1 MPDYINKNK
10 TIIITLLLVVVFF
23 AFAVMGKS
31 NSAPESQVDF
41 KQVNIASPLSKGT
54 ESAAVS
60 LIQYSDFLCPSCS
73 YFSTQIMPTIDEQ
86 YINTDKVKFEFR
98 PMAFIAEG
106 SMIAAE
112 GAYCAID
119 QSKLWEYHDAIYA
132 YVADSVFNKKLDPK
146 TDIILTSGIVKQNAA
161 NVGLDKQSFDDC
173 LDSGKH
179 NKDVVSATNTANK
192 NGINSTP
199 YILVNGQRYQGD
211 MSLTS
216 IEALIK
222 SQL

>member
-1 MPDYINKNK
+1 MIDYINKNR
-10 TIIITLLLVVVFF
+10 TIIITLLILVVFF
-23 AFAVMGKS
+23 TFAVIGKS
-31 NSAPESQVDF
+31 NSASEAQIDF
-41 KQVNIASPLSKGT
+41 KQVNITSPLSKGK

-73 YFSTQIMPTIDEQ
+73 YFSTQIMPIIDEQ

-106 SMIAAE
+106 SAISAE

-119 QSKLWEYHDAIYA
+119 QNKLWEYHDAIYSF
-132 YVADSVFNKKLDPK
+132 VADSVFNKKLDPK
-146 TDIILTSGIVKQNAA
+146 SDIILTSDIVKQSAVG
-161 NVGLDKQSFDDC
+161 VGLDKNSFDDC
-173 LDSGKH
+173 LDSRKY
-179 NKDVVSATNTANK
+179 KQEVIEATNTANK
-192 NGINSTP
+192 NGVNSTP
-199 YILVNGQRYQGD
+199 YILVNGQKYQGD